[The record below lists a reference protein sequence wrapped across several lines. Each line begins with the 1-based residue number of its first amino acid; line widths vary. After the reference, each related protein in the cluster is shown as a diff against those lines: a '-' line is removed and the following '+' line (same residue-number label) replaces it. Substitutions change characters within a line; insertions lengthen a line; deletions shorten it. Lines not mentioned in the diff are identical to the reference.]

1 MKFSLL
7 VIVCLFTAF
16 TCQAKVFIKQSDIDL
31 KGALTAIAKDMQ
43 IKLVDEV
50 EEQIAKQPIT
60 QDIAGDGLDLLAQL
74 SDVYDFDWY
83 VYGGTLTVH
92 SGQDY
97 INHAFKPKNISALNL
112 LEELRKTFTT
122 HHTTKMELVGGGN
135 SIFISGTRKFV
146 NDVVIYANMI
156 DKNQFLENGNN
167 LELVRIEFHYLSV
180 VDRQID
186 SFDGNINFPGAQSL
200 ISSAIEKIGQFEN
213 ISDGE
218 MVKRAYKVKLN
229 QNDKQ
234 QLDEDEFTSK
244 VQVLP
249 GSNALLVRG
258 TPEEI
263 QLAKR
268 IATLIDIQRQ
278 QLLFFLR
285 VYDVSVERTEA
296 LGVNSS
302 WLNGSRGLY
311 DIIVPPFTDTV
322 DFFKNFQA
330 LYSNNMARGVYETNL
345 LVLENQQGHF
355 GKKETATI
363 VLISDKQASTQKIEA
378 ENSLYVTGRLLP
390 SGKVQAQFKYIE
402 EALDEDNDE
411 SSTQAGTTQAP
422 RVNSQSLTSEV
433 YIEPGQTVILGGF
446 DNTVTDSVESGVPI
460 LSSIPWLGELFKSKK
475 ETKRKYKRYV
485 SVSFKVI

>member
-1 MKFSLL
+1 MKHSLL
-7 VIVCLFTAF
+7 FLFIFCLCTAF
-16 TCQAKVFIKQSDIDL
+16 TCQAKVFIKQSDIVL

-43 IKLVDEV
+43 VKLVDDI
-50 EEQIAKQPIT
+50 EENVAKQTIT
-60 QDIAGDGLDLLAQL
+60 QALSGDGLDLLDQL
-74 SDVYDFDWY
+74 SDVYEFDWY
-83 VYGGTLTVH
+83 VYGGTLTVS
-92 SGQDY
+92 SGQPY
-97 INHAFKPKNISALNL
+97 INHAFKPRNILPASL
-112 LEELRKTFTT
+112 LEELNSAFSANS
-122 HHTTKMELVGGGN
+122 TTKIELVSNGN
-135 SIFISGTRKFV
+135 SIFVSGTRKFV
-146 NDVVIYANMI
+146 NDVVIYSNMI

-167 LELVRIEFHYLSV
+167 LELARIEFNYLSV

-186 SFDGNINFPGAQSL
+186 SYDGNITFPGAQSL
-200 ISSAIEKIGQFEN
+200 IASAIQKIGQFEN
-213 ISDGE
+213 ITDGE

-268 IATLIDIQRQ
+268 IATLIDVQRQ

-302 WLNGSRGLY
+302 WLNGSSGLY
-311 DIIVPPFTDTV
+311 DIIVPPFTNTV
-322 DFFKNFQA
+322 DFFKNVQA

-345 LVLENQQGHF
+345 LILENQQGHF
-355 GKKETATI
+355 GKKETATV
-363 VLISDKQASTQKIEA
+363 VLISDKEVSTQKIEA

-390 SGKVQAQFKYIE
+390 SGKVQAKFSYIE
-402 EALDEDNDE
+402 ESLGDNNSDG
-411 SSTQAGTTQAP
+411 GTTQAP

-433 YIEPGQTVILGGF
+433 YIEPEQTVILGGF

-460 LSSIPWLGELFKSKK
+460 LSSIPLLGELFKNKK

>member
-1 MKFSLL
+1 MKSRILL
-7 VIVCLFTAF
+7 IFLLFTAF

-31 KGALTAIAKDMQ
+31 KGALAAIAKDMQ
-43 IKLVDEV
+43 LKLVDDI
-50 EEQIAKQPIT
+50 EEKKAKQPIT
-60 QDIAGDGLDLLAQL
+60 QTLSGDGLDLLDQL

-92 SGQDY
+92 SGQAY
-97 INHAFKPKNISALNL
+97 INHAFKPRNITPASL
-112 LEELRKTFTT
+112 LKELKSSFRANN
-122 HHTTKMELVGGGN
+122 TTKIELVGSGN

-146 NDVVIYANMI
+146 NDVVVYSNMI

-167 LELVRIEFHYLSV
+167 LELVRIEFDYISV
-180 VDRQID
+180 MDRQID
-186 SFDGNINFPGAQSL
+186 SYDGNVIFPGAQSL

-218 MVKRAYKVKLN
+218 MVKRAYKLKLN

-234 QLDEDEFTSK
+234 QLEEDEFTSK

-268 IATLIDIQRQ
+268 IATLIDVKRQ

-330 LYSNNMARGVYETNL
+330 LYTNNMARGVYETNL

-355 GKKETATI
+355 GKKETATV
-363 VLISDKQASTQKIEA
+363 VLISDKQVSTQKIEA

-390 SGKVQAQFKYIE
+390 SGKVQAKFSYIE
-402 EALDEDNDE
+402 ESLSDDKTEGGA
-411 SSTQAGTTQAP
+411 TQAP

>member
-1 MKFSLL
+1 MKSRILL
-7 VIVCLFTAF
+7 IFFLFTTF

-31 KGALTAIAKDMQ
+31 KGALAAIAKDMQ
-43 IKLVDEV
+43 LKLVDDI
-50 EEQIAKQPIT
+50 EETKAKQPIT
-60 QDIAGDGLDLLAQL
+60 QTLSGDGLDLLDQL

-92 SGQDY
+92 SGQAY
-97 INHAFKPKNISALNL
+97 INHAFKPRNITPASL
-112 LEELRKTFTT
+112 LKELKSTFRANN
-122 HHTTKMELVGGGN
+122 TTKIELVGSGN

-146 NDVVIYANMI
+146 NDVVVYSNMI

-167 LELVRIEFHYLSV
+167 LELARIEFDYISV
-180 VDRQID
+180 MDRQID
-186 SFDGNINFPGAQSL
+186 SYDGNVIFPGAQSL

-218 MVKRAYKVKLN
+218 MVKRAYKLKLN

-234 QLDEDEFTSK
+234 QLEEDEFTSK

-268 IATLIDIQRQ
+268 IATLIDVKRQ

-330 LYSNNMARGVYETNL
+330 LYTNNMARGVYETNL

-355 GKKETATI
+355 GKKETATV
-363 VLISDKQASTQKIEA
+363 VLISDKQVSTQKIEA

-390 SGKVQAQFKYIE
+390 SGKVQAKFSYIE
-402 EALDEDNDE
+402 ESLSDDKAEGG
-411 SSTQAGTTQAP
+411 ATQAP

>member
-1 MKFSLL
+1 MKPRILL
-7 VIVCLFTAF
+7 IFFLFTTF

-31 KGALTAIAKDMQ
+31 KGALAAIAKDMQ
-43 IKLVDEV
+43 LKLVDDI
-50 EEQIAKQPIT
+50 EEKKAKQPIT
-60 QDIAGDGLDLLAQL
+60 QTLSGDGLDLLDQL

-92 SGQDY
+92 SGQAY
-97 INHAFKPKNISALNL
+97 INHAFKPRNITPASL
-112 LEELRKTFTT
+112 LKELKSTFRANN
-122 HHTTKMELVGGGN
+122 TTKIELVGSGN
-135 SIFISGTRKFV
+135 SILISGTRKFV
-146 NDVVIYANMI
+146 NDVVVYSNMI

-167 LELVRIEFHYLSV
+167 LELARIEFDYISV
-180 VDRQID
+180 MDRQID
-186 SFDGNINFPGAQSL
+186 SYDGNVIFPGAQSL

-218 MVKRAYKVKLN
+218 MVKRAYKLKLN

-234 QLDEDEFTSK
+234 QLEEDEFTSK

-268 IATLIDIQRQ
+268 IASLIDVKRQ

-330 LYSNNMARGVYETNL
+330 LYTNNMARGVYETNL

-355 GKKETATI
+355 GKKETATV
-363 VLISDKQASTQKIEA
+363 VLISDKQVSTQKIEA

-390 SGKVQAQFKYIE
+390 SGKVQAKFSYIE
-402 EALDEDNDE
+402 ESLSDDKAEGG
-411 SSTQAGTTQAP
+411 ATQAP

>member
-1 MKFSLL
+1 L
-7 VIVCLFTAF
+7 
-16 TCQAKVFIKQSDIDL
+16 
-31 KGALTAIAKDMQ
+31 
-43 IKLVDEV
+43 
-50 EEQIAKQPIT
+50 
-60 QDIAGDGLDLLAQL
+60 
-74 SDVYDFDWY
+74 
-83 VYGGTLTVH
+83 
-92 SGQDY
+92 
-97 INHAFKPKNISALNL
+97 
-112 LEELRKTFTT
+112 
-122 HHTTKMELVGGGN
+122 
-135 SIFISGTRKFV
+135 
-146 NDVVIYANMI
+146 I

-167 LELVRIEFHYLSV
+167 LELARIEFHYLSV
-180 VDRQID
+180 VDRQIN
-186 SFDGNINFPGAQSL
+186 SYDGNVIFPGAQSL

-213 ISDGE
+213 ITDGE
-218 MVKRAYKVKLN
+218 IVKRAYKLKLN

-234 QLDEDEFTSK
+234 QLEDDEFTSK

-249 GSNALLVRG
+249 GSNALLIRG

-268 IATLIDIQRQ
+268 IATLIDVQRQ

-296 LGVNSS
+296 LGVESS

-311 DIIVPPFTDTV
+311 DIVVPPFTNTV

-345 LVLENQQGHF
+345 LILENQQGHF
-355 GKKETATI
+355 GKKETATV
-363 VLISDKQASTQKIEA
+363 VLISDKQVSTQKIEA

-390 SGKVQAQFKYIE
+390 SGKVQAKFSYIE
-402 EALDEDNDE
+402 ESLDDDSN
-411 SSTQAGTTQAP
+411 SKGGTTQAP

-460 LSSIPWLGELFKSKK
+460 LSSIPWLGELFKNKK

>member
-1 MKFSLL
+1 MKSRILL
-7 VIVCLFTAF
+7 IFFLFTAF

-31 KGALTAIAKDMQ
+31 KGALAAIAKDMQ
-43 IKLVDEV
+43 LKLVDDI
-50 EEQIAKQPIT
+50 EEKKTKQPIT
-60 QDIAGDGLDLLAQL
+60 QTLSGDGLDLLDQL

-92 SGQDY
+92 SGQAY
-97 INHAFKPKNISALNL
+97 INHAFKPRNITPASL
-112 LEELRKTFTT
+112 LKDLKSTFRANN
-122 HHTTKMELVGGGN
+122 TTKIELVGSGN

-146 NDVVIYANMI
+146 NDVVVYSNMI

-167 LELVRIEFHYLSV
+167 LELARIEFDYISV
-180 VDRQID
+180 MDRQID
-186 SFDGNINFPGAQSL
+186 SYDGNVIFPGAQSL

-218 MVKRAYKVKLN
+218 MVKRAYKLKLN

-234 QLDEDEFTSK
+234 QLEEDEFTSK

-268 IATLIDIQRQ
+268 IATLIDVKRQ

-330 LYSNNMARGVYETNL
+330 LYTNNMARGVYETNL

-355 GKKETATI
+355 GKKETATV
-363 VLISDKQASTQKIEA
+363 VLISDKQVSTQKIEA

-390 SGKVQAQFKYIE
+390 SGKVQAKFSYIE
-402 EALDEDNDE
+402 ESLSDDKTEGGA
-411 SSTQAGTTQAP
+411 TQAP